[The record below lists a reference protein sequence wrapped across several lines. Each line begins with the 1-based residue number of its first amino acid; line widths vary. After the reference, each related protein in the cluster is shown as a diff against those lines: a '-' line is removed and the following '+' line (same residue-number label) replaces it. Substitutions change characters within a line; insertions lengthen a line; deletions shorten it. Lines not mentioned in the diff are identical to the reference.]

1 MGDNQRLEK
10 RSAGKA
16 GSGSNEKEELKYR
29 LQQWGQAGSQIM
41 VEVRKA
47 QAKGKDSTKRKARP
61 GD

>member
-41 VEVRKA
+41 VEVRN
-47 QAKGKDSTKRKARP
+47 GS
-61 GD
+61 G